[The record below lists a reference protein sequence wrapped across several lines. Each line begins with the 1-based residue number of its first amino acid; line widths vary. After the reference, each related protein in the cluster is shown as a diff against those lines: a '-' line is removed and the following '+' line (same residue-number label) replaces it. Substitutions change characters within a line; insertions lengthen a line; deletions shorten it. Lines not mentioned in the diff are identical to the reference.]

1 MAFILNSL
9 PDSTLPV
16 KRLWLAHIFFIVL
29 SNYCV
34 QLPVTVLGIET
45 TWGTFTYPFLFLL
58 TDLTVRLY
66 HAQAARRLIFMA
78 MMPSLVLSYLVG
90 TLFEQ
95 GSYQGLAALTTF
107 SLFIFRIALAS
118 FTAYALGQL
127 LDITVFS
134 RLREKG
140 PWWSAPTASSVL
152 GNLLDTFV
160 FYSIAFYATSDAYLA
175 ANWVQLAWVDYAVK
189 ILAGLVIF
197 IPIYGMILKMIMRW
211 LSKPLY

>member
-1 MAFILNSL
+1 MHPNAISL
-9 PDSTLPV
+9 PDQTLPV
-16 KRLWLAHIFFIVL
+16 RRLWLAHIFFIVL

-34 QLPVTVLGIET
+34 QLPVTLLGIET

-66 HAQAARRLIFMA
+66 DAKAARRLVFMA
-78 MMPSLVLSYLVG
+78 VMPALVLSYLVG
-90 TLFEQ
+90 ALFEQ
-95 GSYQGLAALTTF
+95 GAYQGVLALTNF

-134 RLREKG
+134 RLRQKG
-140 PWWSAPTASSVL
+140 PWWSAPTASSIL

-160 FYSIAFYATSDAYLA
+160 FYAVAFYATSDAYLA
-175 ANWVQLAWVDYAVK
+175 SHWVQLAWVDYAVK

-197 IPIYGMILKMIMRW
+197 VPAYGLVLKMIMRW
-211 LSKPLY
+211 LSRQA

>member
-1 MAFILNSL
+1 MHPNTISL
-9 PDSTLPV
+9 PDQTLPV
-16 KRLWLAHIFFIVL
+16 RRLWLAHIFFIVL

-34 QLPVTVLGIET
+34 QLPVTLLGIET

-66 HAQAARRLIFMA
+66 DAKAARRLVFMA
-78 MMPSLVLSYLVG
+78 VMPALVLSYLVG
-90 TLFEQ
+90 ALFEQ
-95 GSYQGLAALTTF
+95 GAYQGVLALTNF

-134 RLREKG
+134 RLRQKG
-140 PWWSAPTASSVL
+140 PWWSAPTASSIL

-160 FYSIAFYATSDAYLA
+160 FYAVAFYATSDAYLA
-175 ANWVQLAWVDYAVK
+175 SHWVQLAWVDYAVK

-197 IPIYGMILKMIMRW
+197 VPAYGLVLKMIMRW
-211 LSKPLY
+211 LSRQA